1 MIKSEFKNLIT
12 DIENACKS
20 VKPGELM
27 KNHTTFKIGG
37 PCIALAEPEN
47 SDELRAVI
55 GVCKN
60 YSIPYF
66 VLGRGSN
73 LLVSDNG
80 YRGVMIKP
88 GKSFQEICFDE
99 ETNTITA
106 GCGVTL
112 AALAAFA
119 CERGIAGF
127 EFASGIPGTV
137 GGGVRMNAGA
147 YGGEMSQ
154 IVTDC
159 TYLKGGE
166 VYNVNVSEL
175 DFSYRH
181 SMFSD
186 MQDYVILS
194 ATFKGTG
201 NDTSE
206 NIRKTMTE
214 LNLKR
219 KEKQPLEF
227 ASAGSTFK
235 RPEGTFVGK
244 LMDDL
249 GLKGFAKGDAAVS
262 EKHGGFVVNKGNAS
276 CEDILFVMSYVRNK
290 VYEIYNV
297 VLEPEVI
304 LLGDISLKEV
314 SLK

>member
-1 MIKSEFKNLIT
+1 MVKSDFKNLIT
-12 DIENACKS
+12 DLGKVCKS

-37 PCIALAEPEN
+37 PCVALAEPEN
-47 SDELRAVI
+47 SDELKGVI
-55 GVCKN
+55 EVCEN
-60 YSIPYF
+60 HNVPYF

-80 YRGVMIKP
+80 YEGVMIKP
-88 GKSFQEICFDE
+88 GKSFQEISFDE
-99 ETNTITA
+99 DTMIITA

-119 CERGIAGF
+119 CERGITGF

-154 IVTDC
+154 IVIEC
-159 TYLKGGE
+159 TYLKAGRII
-166 VYNVNVSEL
+166 NASLSEL

-181 SMFSD
+181 SIFSK
-186 MQDYVILS
+186 MEDYVILS
-194 ATFKGTG
+194 AKFKGTG
-201 NDTSE
+201 NASSSD
-206 NIRKTMTE
+206 IRKLMTE
-214 LNLKR
+214 LNMKR

-235 RPEGTFVGK
+235 RPEGMFVGK
-244 LMDDL
+244 LMEDL
-249 GLKGFAKGDAAVS
+249 GLKGFSKGDAEVS

-276 CEDILFVMSYVRNK
+276 CEDVLYVMSYVREK
-290 VYEIYNV
+290 VYEKFNV

-304 LLGDISLKEV
+304 LLGDIKLKEV
-314 SLK
+314 TR